1 MKTFTITFHHGTNY
15 GALLQTYA
23 LQQTILSLGFENT
36 VFEYPYGSRFYD
48 KIDLRRP
55 RAAASSAYYNYNK
68 LLHKKAVVKR
78 EESFRAFHRDRLQL
92 SREFKTMD
100 ELRRE
105 NIGADVL
112 ITGSDQVWRFSGN
125 PEFVPARFLDFGSD
139 SARRVSY
146 AASVEQLNYTEE
158 QKELVRNWLSR
169 FKAVSLREESARA
182 YISEITGR
190 EAVRVLDPVLLLT
203 PKDWAKIAEPPR
215 VKRPYILCYQV
226 QSNHEMQRTVSA
238 VKQMTGCSSVAVLPY
253 SIKFIK
259 TDEAY
264 FDVSPEEFIGLY
276 QNAAAVVSGSFHGTA
291 LGYLF
296 GKPTYA
302 VTRAQGSS
310 RILDLAEL
318 FGLKDFCIGA
328 GSAVPDPEAFDKI
341 RLADRL
347 NREREKSL
355 TFLKNALTD

>member
-36 VFEYPYGSRFYD
+36 VFEYPYSSRFYE

-55 RAAASSAYYNYNK
+55 RAAASSAIHNYNK
-68 LLHKKAVVKR
+68 LLHKAAVKKR

-105 NIGADVL
+105 NIDADVL

-139 SARRVSY
+139 AARRVSY

-203 PKDWAKIAEPPR
+203 PKRRAVP
-215 VKRPYILCYQV
+215 
-226 QSNHEMQRTVSA
+226 RTVSPLA
-238 VKQMTGCSSVAVLPY
+238 V
-253 SIKFIK
+253 I
-259 TDEAY
+259 
-264 FDVSPEEFIGLY
+264 
-276 QNAAAVVSGSFHGTA
+276 
-291 LGYLF
+291 
-296 GKPTYA
+296 
-302 VTRAQGSS
+302 
-310 RILDLAEL
+310 
-318 FGLKDFCIGA
+318 
-328 GSAVPDPEAFDKI
+328 
-341 RLADRL
+341 
-347 NREREKSL
+347 
-355 TFLKNALTD
+355 